1 MTKEKIAKRIPSTRG
16 EPIYVTVDGHAVEAY
31 AGETVA
37 TILLANGNIIFQQ
50 DENAHAPRCLF
61 CGMGVCFNCLVTIDG
76 LPNIRA
82 CATLITAGMVIE
94 TRGCDH
100 E

>member
-1 MTKEKIAKRIPSTRG
+1 MTKETKIKRIPTKRG
-16 EPIYVTVDGHAVEAY
+16 KPIYVTVDGHAAEAY

-37 TILLANGNIIFQQ
+37 TVLLANGNIIFQQ
-50 DENAHAPRCLF
+50 DENAHAPCCLF
-61 CGMGVCFNCLVTIDG
+61 CGMGVCFNCLVTING

-82 CATLITAGMVIE
+82 CVTPITAGMEIE
-94 TRGCDH
+94 TREAHH

>member
-1 MTKEKIAKRIPSTRG
+1 MTKEKEAKRIPITRG
-16 EPIYVTVDGHAVEAY
+16 EPIHVTIDGHAAEAY

-37 TILLANGNIIFQQ
+37 TVLLANGNTIFQQ

-61 CGMGVCFNCLVTIDG
+61 CGMGLCFNCLVTIDG

-82 CATLITAGMVIE
+82 CVTPVAAGMVIE
-94 TRGCDH
+94 TVGGSS
-100 E
+100 